1 MLDILPSGC
10 KTQKF
15 SEFYRHPGL
24 TLSAVGICT
33 YNPNDLYSEKISHWI
48 KMKTIEVDDE
58 LYSYIASHTKHIGE
72 SASDILRRMLKFSA
86 ASQPAAPVTKEVR
99 VASPAIV
106 EAKPVKTIKDK
117 VRAMRELLLSDEY
130 AEQKRAVNRFMLLL
144 STLYSL
150 DAQAFAEATESLHG
164 RTRVYFA
171 ADEQTLLKNGNQTK
185 PKHVPGTPYWVIT
198 NTNTGRKCSMIE
210 HIMQSMQF
218 PAELIE
224 KVCGTI

>member
-1 MLDILPSGC
+1 
-10 KTQKF
+10 
-15 SEFYRHPGL
+15 
-24 TLSAVGICT
+24 
-33 YNPNDLYSEKISHWI
+33 
-48 KMKTIEVDDE
+48 MKTIEVDDE

-72 SASDILRRMLKFSA
+72 SRSDILRRMLKFSA
-86 ASQPAAPVTKEVR
+86 ASQ
-99 VASPAIV
+99 
-106 EAKPVKTIKDK
+106 KPVKTIKDK

>member
-1 MLDILPSGC
+1 
-10 KTQKF
+10 
-15 SEFYRHPGL
+15 
-24 TLSAVGICT
+24 
-33 YNPNDLYSEKISHWI
+33 
-48 KMKTIEVDDE
+48 MKTIEVDDE

-86 ASQPAAPVTKEVR
+86 ASQPVTPVVKEVR
-99 VASPAIV
+99 AVQAVV
-106 EAKPVKTIKDK
+106 EAKPVNPVKDK

-130 AEQKRAVNRFMLLL
+130 AEQKKAVNRFMLVL

-150 DAQAFAEATESLHG
+150 DQNAFAEATESLHG

-171 ADEQTLLKNGNQTK
+171 VDEQTLLKNGNQTK

-198 NTNTGRKCSMIE
+198 NTNTGRKCSMVE

>member
-1 MLDILPSGC
+1 
-10 KTQKF
+10 
-15 SEFYRHPGL
+15 
-24 TLSAVGICT
+24 
-33 YNPNDLYSEKISHWI
+33 
-48 KMKTIEVDDE
+48 MKTIEVDDE
-58 LYSYIASHTKHIGE
+58 LYRYIASHTLHIGE

-86 ASQPAAPVTKEVR
+86 VSQPATPV
-99 VASPAIV
+99 
-106 EAKPVKTIKDK
+106 AKPRRRWRDACREVKPANPAKDK

-130 AEQKRAVNRFMLLL
+130 AEQKRAVNRFMLVLT
-144 STLYSL
+144 TLYSL
-150 DAQAFAEATESLHG
+150 DNKAFAEATESLHG

-171 ADEQTLLKNGNQTK
+171 EDARTLLKSGNQTK
-185 PKHVPGTPYWVIT
+185 PKQVPGTPWWVIT

>member
-1 MLDILPSGC
+1 
-10 KTQKF
+10 
-15 SEFYRHPGL
+15 
-24 TLSAVGICT
+24 
-33 YNPNDLYSEKISHWI
+33 
-48 KMKTIEVDDE
+48 MKTIEVDDE
-58 LYSYIASHTKHIGE
+58 LYSYIASHTQHIGE

-86 ASQPAAPVTKEVR
+86 ASQPVTPVVKEVR
-99 VASPAIV
+99 AVQPVV
-106 EAKPVKTIKDK
+106 EAKPVNPTKDK

-130 AEQKRAVNRFMLLL
+130 AEQKKAVNRFMLVL

-150 DAQAFAEATESLHG
+150 DNNAFAEATESLHG

-198 NTNTGRKCSMIE
+198 NTNTGRKCSMVE

>member
-1 MLDILPSGC
+1 MLTILPSGC
-10 KTQKF
+10 KVQLILTF
-15 SEFYRHPGL
+15 AAPPGV
-24 TLSAVGICT
+24 TLSAVGFYF
-33 YNPNDLYSEKISHWI
+33 YNPNDLYSEKILHWI

-58 LYSYIASHTKHIGE
+58 LYRYIASHTQHIGE
-72 SASDILRRMLKFSA
+72 SASDILRRMLKVAA
-86 ASQPAAPVTKEVR
+86 ASQAAAAPAKESAPASAV
-99 VASPAIV
+99 VAEKPANP
-106 EAKPVKTIKDK
+106 AKDR

-130 AEQKRAVNRFMLLL
+130 AEQKRAVNRFMLVL

-150 DAQAFAEATESLHG
+150 DAKAFAEATESLHG

-171 ADEQTLLKNGNQTK
+171 GDEQTLLQSGNQTK

-210 HIMQSMQF
+210 HIMQTMQF

>member
-1 MLDILPSGC
+1 
-10 KTQKF
+10 
-15 SEFYRHPGL
+15 
-24 TLSAVGICT
+24 
-33 YNPNDLYSEKISHWI
+33 
-48 KMKTIEVDDE
+48 MKTIEVDDE

-185 PKHVPGTPYWVIT
+185 VIT

>member
-1 MLDILPSGC
+1 
-10 KTQKF
+10 
-15 SEFYRHPGL
+15 
-24 TLSAVGICT
+24 
-33 YNPNDLYSEKISHWI
+33 
-48 KMKTIEVDDE
+48 MKTIEVDDE
-58 LYSYIASHTKHIGE
+58 LYSSIASHTKHIGE

-86 ASQPAAPVTKEVR
+86 ASQPVTPVVKEVR
-99 VASPAIV
+99 AVQAVV
-106 EAKPVKTIKDK
+106 EAKPVNPVKDK

-130 AEQKRAVNRFMLLL
+130 AEQKKAVNRFMLVL

-150 DAQAFAEATESLHG
+150 DQNAFAEATESLHG

-198 NTNTGRKCSMIE
+198 NTNTGRKCSMVE

>member
-1 MLDILPSGC
+1 
-10 KTQKF
+10 
-15 SEFYRHPGL
+15 
-24 TLSAVGICT
+24 
-33 YNPNDLYSEKISHWI
+33 
-48 KMKTIEVDDE
+48 MKTIEVDDE

-86 ASQPAAPVTKEVR
+86 ASQPVTPVVKEVR
-99 VASPAIV
+99 AVQAVV
-106 EAKPVKTIKDK
+106 EAKPVNPVKDK

-130 AEQKRAVNRFMLLL
+130 VEQKKAVNRFMLVL

-150 DAQAFAEATESLHG
+150 DQNAFAEATESLHG

-198 NTNTGRKCSMIE
+198 NTNTGRKCSMVE